1 MRHFLLLLFL
11 LGVAQAHADSTA
23 TNATEL
29 RDALRGT
36 AQPAELRELGH
47 DNGCGPNG
55 CLVDI
60 EPLRIWL
67 EQGRMEQLDGTP
79 LRLRELGSN
88 LPELDL
94 SPLGAYRV
102 STGGKTWGMCL
113 EFSHSG
119 IGKSGVHQ
127 RWSSLVLVPFKNAK
141 PGPNAYRIVG
151 YWTGCDSLQVGSQ
164 PGQVLLPVVSQ
175 QPEHGL
181 QALNY
186 HCSAQRCTAQPANIQ
201 VSGEPAAEVGIL
213 QLHTQAR

>member
-102 STGGKTWGMCL
+102 STGACAWNSATAASAKAACTNAGAAWCWCRLKT
-113 EFSHSG
+113 
-119 IGKSGVHQ
+119 
-127 RWSSLVLVPFKNAK
+127 
-141 PGPNAYRIVG
+141 PNRG
-151 YWTGCDSLQVGSQ
+151 
-164 PGQVLLPVVSQ
+164 
-175 QPEHGL
+175 
-181 QALNY
+181 
-186 HCSAQRCTAQPANIQ
+186 
-201 VSGEPAAEVGIL
+201 
-213 QLHTQAR
+213 